1 MDLHDYRDI
10 AKIYKEK
17 IFKKQLALQ
26 GTFNSFIVLSI
37 PIVGL
42 IMNIFRMNHY
52 FFSMLMSLIFIFWIS
67 VMCFLEKKENFIPT
81 KYFSYI
87 RYRVCYY
94 LVCFILYIKISGIDN
109 PFFPLLIIALL
120 YIPIEIYSGY
130 KEFVT
135 FKMKMDQSQQ
145 N

>member
-10 AKIYKEK
+10 AKIYNEK
-17 IFKKQLALQ
+17 IFKKQLVLQ
-26 GTFNSFIVLSI
+26 GIFKSFIVLSI

-42 IMNIFRMNHY
+42 IMIIFRMNQY
-52 FFSMLMSLIFIFWIS
+52 FFSILMSLIFIFWIS
-67 VMCFLEKKENFIPT
+67 VMSFLEKRENFIPT

-94 LVCFILYIKISGIDN
+94 LIFLILNIKIISIDN
-109 PFFPLLIIALL
+109 PIFPLLIIALL
-120 YIPIEIYSGY
+120 YIPIEIYSSY
-130 KEFVT
+130 KEFTT